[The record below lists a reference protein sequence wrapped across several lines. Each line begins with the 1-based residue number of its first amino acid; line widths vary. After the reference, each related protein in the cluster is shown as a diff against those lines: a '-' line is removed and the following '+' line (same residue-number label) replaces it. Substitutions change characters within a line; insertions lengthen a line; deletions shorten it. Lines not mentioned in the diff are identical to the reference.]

1 MLFSTDSAED
11 HDIGKTE
18 GENLM
23 DSTPES
29 IMGKLQLQI
38 GFKLGFDFLD
48 YGFTKMLM
56 LKVLY
61 CSLGRK

>member
-11 HDIGKTE
+11 HNIGETE

-29 IMGKLQLQI
+29 IMGKLQLRI
-38 GFKLGFDFLD
+38 GFKLGFGFLD

-56 LKVLY
+56 LKVLC